1 MYDLRVSS
9 FSALIEGVPDLC
21 VVTFDLLSSGKGG
34 VPKGDDTTDG
44 GETAA

>member
-9 FSALIEGVPDLC
+9 FSGVPDLC

-34 VPKGDDTTDG
+34 VPKGDDTADG